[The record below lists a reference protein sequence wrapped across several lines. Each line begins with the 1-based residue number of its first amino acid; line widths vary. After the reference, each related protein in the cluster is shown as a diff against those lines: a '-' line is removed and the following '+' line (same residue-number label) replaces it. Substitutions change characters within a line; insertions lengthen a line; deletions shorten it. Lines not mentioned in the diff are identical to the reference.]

1 MIPIYRTQQR
11 PARRHATSL
20 LWLIWLLTLAL
31 PTAADDFIV
40 STELDTGLGSLRQ
53 GVEDSNDVVAN
64 PDPPVNTLSFSG
76 IAADTTFVLASPLEN
91 ISNEL
96 TIDGTAPGGLI
107 LQGDGTTFVTIDAD
121 TKLRL
126 TDLRFENG
134 DLLLGNDANVTFEVT
149 TGNTITIDDVIG
161 DEMALDAGVVQ
172 KEGSGTLILTGTN
185 TFTGEA
191 LIGGGVLQVTTDSLS
206 SDANVTDG
214 ATLRFQQSTDG
225 SYTGVIS
232 GSGAV
237 EKADAGNLELT
248 GSNTYIGG
256 TTITAGTLSGAAGA
270 IQGDVQIDSGASLHF
285 TGTNAATYSGA
296 ISGSGTLIKSAGEI
310 LTLDPSD
317 TANSWTQAQVL
328 FGILGGDAA
337 AISGNVDITS
347 PGILLIDEDTTA
359 TYAGNLSGDGSFQ
372 KAGAGTL
379 TLSGDNSGMT
389 NTTPNAMRLIEGE
402 LIGTTNSIASNASI
416 LSGTT
421 LSFDQSFDGTY
432 NNAIS
437 GAGNLELR
445 GNGVVS
451 FAAAQTFTGTTLVS
465 DGTLNVLNTFASDTT
480 VASGAT
486 LGGTGNLAGSVTNSG
501 RVAPG
506 ASIGTLSVDNIAF
519 ASGSTLEIEVDTM
532 GGADQLAVTGNADL
546 TLGTLDLQL
555 AGGTYVS
562 QVSTILTAGSLTGS
576 LQFNDPF
583 PLIDITL
590 MTVGN
595 SLQLTLNS
603 NGASLATFA
612 TTPNQRAVASALDAE
627 TPGAT
632 GDMATVI
639 SSFGALTAP
648 ELAAALDSMS
658 GETLT
663 QFATAR
669 FEHAD
674 RFDHILYQRLRES
687 SDSLDGVTRQH
698 RQRGE
703 GLLPD
708 VSAGSS
714 GARRLDLWFEPYF
727 AAGDI
732 DGHSGQS
739 DVDYT
744 LAGGAVGAE
753 ATPFADHVGGLGN
766 LRLGAAFA
774 YGDSDID
781 FSDRFGSG
789 SAQSYMGALYGGWS
803 NERYRA
809 GLSGR
814 VAYSDMESERS
825 IRIGALV
832 RNVEADFNG
841 LDFGSRFEAGGK
853 WIETEKYLLESYG
866 SLEYAHLERSSITES
881 GGGAVSLRIEREK
894 LDTLRV
900 GIGTRLRAIFQMG
913 NDLWLLPE
921 LRAEWH
927 QQLLDRDRTIA
938 ANFVSATVSP
948 RFTIRGA
955 DVQSHSANIGIGWTV
970 RSESGFEAAFDYDL
984 GIDADRIANFVGV
997 RVGTHW

>member
-1 MIPIYRTQQR
+1 
-11 PARRHATSL
+11 L
-20 LWLIWLLTLAL
+20 LWLVWLLAL
-31 PTAADDFIV
+31 SLSANADDFV
-40 STELDTGLGSLRQ
+40 VTTELDSGLGSLRQ
-53 GVEDSNDVVAN
+53 GVEDSNDVPA
-64 PDPPVNTLSFSG
+64 DPGPPVVDPVNTLSFSG

-96 TIDGTAPGGLI
+96 TIDGSAPGGLI

-134 DLLLGNDANVTFEVT
+134 DLLLGNEANVTFDVT
-149 TGNTITIDDVIG
+149 TGNTITIDDVISDQAFG
-161 DEMALDAGVVQ
+161 DEGMVEKAGD
-172 KEGSGTLILTGTN
+172 GTLILTGTN
-185 TFTGEA
+185 NFTGEA
-191 LIGGGVLQVTTDSLS
+191 LVGGGVLQVTTDSLS
-206 SDANVTDG
+206 ADANVAEG
-214 ATLRFQQSTDG
+214 ATLRFQQSTDA
-225 SYTGVIS
+225 SYAGIIS
-232 GSGAV
+232 GNGAI
-237 EKADAGNLELT
+237 EKTDAGNLELT
-248 GSNTYIGG
+248 GSNTYNGG
-256 TTITAGTLSGAAGA
+256 TTITAGTLSGASGA
-270 IQGDVQIDSGASLHF
+270 IRGDVQIDSGATLHF
-285 TGTNAATYSGA
+285 TGTSAATYTGT
-296 ISGSGTLIKSAGEI
+296 ISGSGTLIKSALEV
-310 LTLDPSD
+310 LTLAPSS
-317 TANSWTQAQVL
+317 TPNSWTQAQVL
-328 FGILGGDAA
+328 SGTLSGDAA

-347 PGILLIDEDTTA
+347 PGVLVIDEDGTA
-359 TYAGNLSGDGSFQ
+359 TYAGNLSGDGIFQ
-372 KAGAGTL
+372 KEGSGAL

-389 NTTPNAMRLIEGE
+389 NTTPLAMKVAVGE
-402 LIGTTNSIASNASI
+402 LIGTTSSIVSNAYI
-416 LSGTT
+416 FPGAT
-421 LSFDQSFDGTY
+421 LSFDQYFDGTY

-437 GAGNLELR
+437 GAGDLEIR

-451 FAAAQTFTGTTLVS
+451 FAGAQTFTGTTLVGN
-465 DGTLNVLNTFASDTT
+465 GTLLVLDTFASDTT

-486 LGGTGNLAGSVTNSG
+486 LGGTGSLAGSVANSG

-506 ASIGTLSVDNIAF
+506 ASIGTLSVDSIAF

-555 AGGTYVS
+555 AAGTYVS

-576 LQFNDPF
+576 LQFSDPF
-583 PLIDITL
+583 PLVDITL
-590 MTVGN
+590 MTVGS

-603 NGASLATFA
+603 NGASLATVA
-612 TTPNQRAVASALDAE
+612 ASPNQRAVARALDAE

-639 SSFGALTAP
+639 SNFGALTAP
-648 ELAAALDSMS
+648 EIGAALDSMS

-674 RFDHILYQRLRES
+674 RFDHILYERLRES
-687 SDSLDGVTRQH
+687 SDSLDSATRPQ
-698 RQRGE
+698 RRRGE

-708 VSAGSS
+708 VSAGNPES
-714 GARRLDLWFEPYF
+714 RRLDFWLEPYF
-727 AAGDI
+727 AFGEI

-744 LAGGAVGAE
+744 LTGGAVGAE
-753 ATPFADHVGGLGN
+753 AKPFSGHTGWLEN

-803 NERYRA
+803 NDRYRA

-814 VAYSDMESERS
+814 VAYSDMESQRS

-841 LDFGSRFEAGGK
+841 LDFGSRFEAGSK

-881 GGGAVSLRIEREK
+881 GGGTVSLRIEREK

-900 GIGTRLRAIFQMG
+900 GIGTRLRAIFQME

-927 QQLLDRDRTIA
+927 QHLLDRERRVS
-938 ANFVSATVSP
+938 ANFVSAAASP
-948 RFTIRGA
+948 GFTIYGA
-955 DVQSHSANIGIGWTV
+955 DVQSHSASIGIDWTV
-970 RSESGFEAAFDYDL
+970 RSESGFEAALDYEL
-984 GIDADRIANFVGV
+984 GIDADRIANFIGV